1 MIAFDHYQVRFLT
14 AIDLEDYF
22 ALIDNNRKR
31 LENFF
36 AGTVAMTK
44 TLEDTK
50 AHLVDAL
57 DKLAAKQYF
66 PFVVIDDRNHA
77 MIASIQLK
85 NLDWTIPKGEIG
97 YYIDSAY
104 ESKGII
110 TKATGLII
118 DYCFNELG
126 INKLFIRTHE
136 SNTGSRMV
144 AEKNGFRLEGTLR
157 RDYKTTG
164 GTLVDSLYY
173 GRLKEE

>member
-1 MIAFDHYQVRFLT
+1 MITFDHYRVRFLT
-14 AIDLEDYF
+14 AADLGDYF
-22 ALIDNNRKR
+22 AMIDNNRKR

-50 AHLVDAL
+50 VHLADAL

-66 PFVVIDDRNHA
+66 PFVVIDDRNQA
-77 MIASIQLK
+77 MVASIQLK

-97 YYIDSAY
+97 YYIDAAY
-104 ESKGII
+104 EGQGII
-110 TKATGLII
+110 TKATGLIA
-118 DYCFNELG
+118 DFCFNELG

-136 SNTGSRMV
+136 SNAGSRMV

-157 RDYKTTG
+157 RDYKTTA

-173 GRLKEE
+173 GKLKGE